1 MEGARMVAAHY
12 FGFVLLLACS
22 TTPTLSFDLVNASAL
37 ETDLLTGY
45 KKTIRPLS
53 LTEVNMGMGVMHIVS
68 LDIVAQHI
76 HLIGYIYGIWTDPRL
91 SWNATDYGDMYST
104 PMSVKDVW
112 MPPVVLSN
120 AADGLSLLNTQDGMD
135 GSYLYAYHTG
145 TIVWYTSTN
154 FVAQCQI
161 NVEYYPFDSQD
172 CEIIITPWTI
182 DAEDMTLYSKSQTV
196 DTFLFE
202 ENGEWD
208 LVYTSVQNYTRKVG
222 NDDLPG
228 VKFNLRLKRKV
239 SYYLIN
245 MILPVI
251 FLAIVG
257 TFVFVLPVESGE
269 KNGYALTILLSMSVI
284 MTIVSDAIP
293 PISTQTCQ
301 LSVYL
306 LVIFIVCSLETILTV
321 MSCQIHSYDAKGYKP
336 GQRAQKIAK
345 FLAKLSLYRR
355 ASDHSTNRVTPKDDI
370 VVQNMEKPELTEAW
384 KDEVPDKSVSYNYIE
399 VAFLM
404 DRVLFGCFL
413 SMQILFTLVF
423 CINLRIQGDNT
434 GNGV

>member
-208 LVYTSVQNYTRKVG
+208 LVYTSVQNYT
-222 NDDLPG
+222 
-228 VKFNLRLKRKV
+228 
-239 SYYLIN
+239 
-245 MILPVI
+245 
-251 FLAIVG
+251 
-257 TFVFVLPVESGE
+257 SGE

>member
-1 MEGARMVAAHY
+1 MTMSPFPHPFEYGIPLN
-12 FGFVLLLACS
+12 FGIRNSFVLLLACS

-120 AADGLSLLNTQDGMD
+120 A
-135 GSYLYAYHTG
+135 
-145 TIVWYTSTN
+145 
-154 FVAQCQI
+154 
-161 NVEYYPFDSQD
+161 
-172 CEIIITPWTI
+172 
-182 DAEDMTLYSKSQTV
+182 
-196 DTFLFE
+196 
-202 ENGEWD
+202 
-208 LVYTSVQNYTRKVG
+208 KVG